1 MTNPTPPLRICNSTF
16 CKQPA
21 TAIVEINRRPR
32 VFYCLNHAA
41 ALVTG
46 AMIKGDEV
54 TYRPAVSAGP
64 GLELGADVTGD
75 E

>member
-1 MTNPTPPLRICNSTF
+1 M
-16 CKQPA
+16 
-21 TAIVEINRRPR
+21 
-32 VFYCLNHAA
+32 NHAA

-54 TYRPAVSAGP
+54 TYRPAVSAECEAELDRTERLDARESAARFAAGL